1 MPVRATPI
9 CCMGE
14 AYCVLKKV
22 DSWGGQKNSNYVE
35 TFGRFRASSHC
46 GRIPRQPGS
55 KYDGRPAAQRLGREN
70 EQYDQEFM
78 VHLLRGAVFSGGEAL
93 GRVSR
98 SDVQPGARPHQALGA
113 KTPMQTIL
121 SGAKNPL
128 LIPPEDLPRIWPKLY
143 RKMTPRQRT
152 DLVAVNRKSS

>member
-1 MPVRATPI
+1 
-9 CCMGE
+9 
-14 AYCVLKKV
+14 
-22 DSWGGQKNSNYVE
+22 
-35 TFGRFRASSHC
+35 
-46 GRIPRQPGS
+46 
-55 KYDGRPAAQRLGREN
+55 
-70 EQYDQEFM
+70 M

-143 RKMTPRQRT
+143 RKMTPRQRA
-152 DLVAVNRKSS
+152 DLAAVNRKSS